1 MGLEKFEKQIVG
13 RKIDKL
19 SRNTIY
25 LEGGLNLLLSTD
37 AWLDIDEEGIVPK
50 SKWIVILRQEIKVL
64 DHAEG
69 EC

>member
-50 SKWIVILRQEIKVL
+50 SKWIVILCQEIKVL